1 MPTFGCQLDR
11 GPETPAPSQGSAPVA
26 ARLCRPV
33 GLWLLPRVGASGC
46 VSGRL
51 GALGK
56 GVRVSQPARARVSE
70 CPAEGL
76 APAPSACATCT
87 GAQATPVQ
95 GRARTCRG
103 HGHPGP
109 YRGPHLPPLAPAG
122 LPSVCGR
129 RPLPLSRR
137 ESPPPGLPLLGR
149 RPRPAPGRPA
159 SRAGG
164 ICGAGRGRGQWLRL
178 ASERGCSRAPRHF
191 PCPAT
196 PRLHSSPFPC
206 PRGPAQWR
214 GRCSLG
220 LRSSGCKAQ
229 LFLAETWEKR
239 APTLSMLLSPPSV
252 FLPQDENPPGTLT
265 HMVVMGCQ
273 LPAENGV
280 LRSWPL
286 TFSPLERYS
295 GASRGLHDVRH
306 HCRRRAE
313 VLVGTRLTCVEPDAD
328 PEGLCSASVICHYP
342 AETGCQAGAQRFQ
355 GSSLPAEAANR
366 HHPGALTSSGIH
378 PDTSTD
384 TGRAQN
390 CLSPEDTTDK

>member
-1 MPTFGCQLDR
+1 MERIPLEDSRKIKRWMGRHVVYLAEPRAQSGSLALPRMPTVGCQLDR
-11 GPETPAPSQGSAPVA
+11 GPEAPAPSQGSAPVA

-103 HGHPGP
+103 HGHPRP

-164 ICGAGRGRGQWLRL
+164 DSGCDWPPSGA
-178 ASERGCSRAPRHF
+178 AARAPRHF

-229 LFLAETWEKR
+229 LLLAETWEKR

-252 FLPQDENPPGTLT
+252 FLPQGACGNTRGFVPAGRDASGLPGPSPFVLE
-265 HMVVMGCQ
+265 
-273 LPAENGV
+273 L
-280 LRSWPL
+280 LRSVNDFLWL
-286 TFSPLERYS
+286 
-295 GASRGLHDVRH
+295 GGKV
-306 HCRRRAE
+306 
-313 VLVGTRLTCVEPDAD
+313 V
-328 PEGLCSASVICHYP
+328 
-342 AETGCQAGAQRFQ
+342 
-355 GSSLPAEAANR
+355 
-366 HHPGALTSSGIH
+366 
-378 PDTSTD
+378 
-384 TGRAQN
+384 
-390 CLSPEDTTDK
+390 

>member
-1 MPTFGCQLDR
+1 MDGETRRALASPCSSSIHLSPSTFCFRSYSSHLLPLPSSPSLDSPVYLTEPRAQSGSLALPRMPTFGCQLDR
-11 GPETPAPSQGSAPVA
+11 GPETPAPSQGSVPVA

-33 GLWLLPRVGASGC
+33 GLCLLPRVGGSGC

-103 HGHPGP
+103 HGHHRP

-178 ASERGCSRAPRHF
+178 ASERGCSPRPPPLSLPRH
-191 PCPAT
+191 P
-196 PRLHSSPFPC
+196 
-206 PRGPAQWR
+206 
-214 GRCSLG
+214 
-220 LRSSGCKAQ
+220 
-229 LFLAETWEKR
+229 
-239 APTLSMLLSPPSV
+239 
-252 FLPQDENPPGTLT
+252 
-265 HMVVMGCQ
+265 
-273 LPAENGV
+273 
-280 LRSWPL
+280 
-286 TFSPLERYS
+286 
-295 GASRGLHDVRH
+295 
-306 HCRRRAE
+306 
-313 VLVGTRLTCVEPDAD
+313 
-328 PEGLCSASVICHYP
+328 
-342 AETGCQAGAQRFQ
+342 
-355 GSSLPAEAANR
+355 
-366 HHPGALTSSGIH
+366 
-378 PDTSTD
+378 
-384 TGRAQN
+384 
-390 CLSPEDTTDK
+390 

>member
-1 MPTFGCQLDR
+1 MERIPLEDSRKIKRWMGRHVGSEGGAAMERCSERLLAMKVKEVVGHKLRKSSHFSLLLLH
-11 GPETPAPSQGSAPVA
+11 PSLS
-26 ARLCRPV
+26 LHFS
-33 GLWLLPRVGASGC
+33 LLLLLLPS
-46 VSGRL
+46 
-51 GALGK
+51 
-56 GVRVSQPARARVSE
+56 
-70 CPAEGL
+70 
-76 APAPSACATCT
+76 
-87 GAQATPVQ
+87 
-95 GRARTCRG
+95 
-103 HGHPGP
+103 
-109 YRGPHLPPLAPAG
+109 
-122 LPSVCGR
+122 
-129 RPLPLSRR
+129 
-137 ESPPPGLPLLGR
+137 SPPPIFSLPRFPSVSHRTQSPERIAGPPAHAHVWMPAG
-149 RPRPAPGRPA
+149 PRARNSSSEPGISP
-159 SRAGG
+159 S
-164 ICGAGRGRGQWLRL
+164 
-178 ASERGCSRAPRHF
+178 GCSA
-191 PCPAT
+191 
-196 PRLHSSPFPC
+196 LSP
-206 PRGPAQWR
+206 GPAQWR

-252 FLPQDENPPGTLT
+252 FLP
-265 HMVVMGCQ
+265 Q

-313 VLVGTRLTCVEPDAD
+313 VLVGTRLTCVEPDVPASGPEPATERTLDSWLKEGLDGLFHVWAQSLSGTLSTVRFFRVASLDTGVQSRKAD

-366 HHPGALTSSGIH
+366 HYPGALTSSGIH